1 MSPVAMRRRDDPRAR
16 SDQIAA
22 HLRALIMSGDLPAGT
37 QLPSTLQLVEEH
49 RVANTTVQRALTQ
62 LKAEGF
68 IVSQVGKGVF
78 VRDKQPFVVRVDTYT
93 APAPGGFSYRILRVN
108 ETAQVPTDVAD
119 GLGMAK
125 GSTAVLRHRLNLH
138 DGEPVAL
145 SWSYYPATIAA
156 GSPLASRAKISG
168 GAPQALNDL
177 GYPQRRFVDRVS
189 ARPPTTEELLGLE
202 LPDGV
207 AVIRRLRI
215 IYSDHDVPVE
225 ASVLINGAH
234 LYELE
239 YRETVSPHT
248 D

>member
-1 MSPVAMRRRDDPRAR
+1 
-16 SDQIAA
+16 
-22 HLRALIMSGDLPAGT
+22 MSGDLAPGT

-49 RVANTTVQRALTQ
+49 HVANTTVQRALTQ

-68 IVSQVGKGVF
+68 VISQVGRGVF
-78 VRDKQPFVVRVDTYT
+78 VRDKQPFVVRVGAYT
-93 APAPGGFSYRILRVN
+93 APTPGGFSFKILGVD
-108 ETAQVPTDVAD
+108 EGAPVPADVAN
-119 GLGMAK
+119 GLGIAT
-125 GSTAVLRHRLNLH
+125 GNTAVLRHRLNLH

-145 SWSYYPATIAA
+145 SWSYYPAAIAV

-168 GAPQALNDL
+168 GAPRVLEDL

-207 AVIRRLRI
+207 SVIRRLRV
-215 IYSDHDVPVE
+215 IYSDRDVPVE

-239 YRETVSPHT
+239 YHELTGE
-248 D
+248 